1 MKKKKAA
8 LEAEKKA
15 KEKEAADKAPAG
27 KGKKDA
33 KKGKKKW
40 DVYLTNYL
48 HTLHFKFAINILF
61 WPSH

>member
-8 LEAEKKA
+8 LEADRKA

-40 DVYLTNYL
+40 YQWFNTSKNHKPFVKSSS
-48 HTLHFKFAINILF
+48 FFI
-61 WPSH
+61 